1 MKYFIRSV
9 KYFFHFVLLMTA
21 IILVLIFIGAVE
33 GNINEIFDEGY
44 KSLWKIAVFFVIIA
58 AIYPKFAFINR
69 KLDVDT
75 DWETLKNTAVTYF
88 SERRFTVETE
98 EDGRIT
104 FRRIGLGARIAKKGE
119 DRITITKTE
128 EGYFLE
134 GLRKEV
140 YIFCTGL
147 ESIFAASSKA

>member
-9 KYFFHFVLLMTA
+9 KYFFHFVILMTV
-21 IILVLIFIGAVE
+21 IILVLILIGAVE
-33 GNINEIFDEGY
+33 GNINEIFEDGY
-44 KSLWKIAVFFVIIA
+44 NSLWKIAVFFALIA

-75 DWETLKNTAVTYF
+75 DWETLKNAAVSYF
-88 SERRFTVETE
+88 RERRFTVETE

-104 FRRIGLGARIAKKGE
+104 FRRIGLGAKIAKKGE
-119 DRITITKTE
+119 DRITLIKTE

-140 YIFCTGL
+140 FIFSTGL
-147 ESIFAASSKA
+147 EMALSA